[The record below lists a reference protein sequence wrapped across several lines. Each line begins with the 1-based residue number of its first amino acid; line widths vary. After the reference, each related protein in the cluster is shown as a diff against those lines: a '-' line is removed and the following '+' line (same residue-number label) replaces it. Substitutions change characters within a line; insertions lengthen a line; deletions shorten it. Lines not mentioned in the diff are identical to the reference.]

1 MQLYL
6 LISFCVLSMKE
17 YCFSLV
23 PCQEFLRNPDRYI
36 RLGARPPR
44 GVLLVGLP
52 GTGKTLLAKAVAGEA
67 DVPFIS
73 CSASEFVELYVGM
86 GASRVRDLF
95 ARAKKEAPSIIFID
109 EVRICIILFIG
120 MIDFNDYMSIFD
132 QSNSVLVLQID
143 AVAKSRDGKFRI
155 VSNDEREQTLNQLL
169 TVSSTLA
176 SSLNF

>member
-1 MQLYL
+1 M
-6 LISFCVLSMKE
+6 
-17 YCFSLV
+17 
-23 PCQEFLRNPDRYI
+23 
-36 RLGARPPR
+36 
-44 GVLLVGLP
+44 GLP

-109 EVRICIILFIG
+109 EVRICIVSWDDLFQQLLINVKPIRVSFG
-120 MIDFNDYMSIFD
+120 M
-132 QSNSVLVLQID
+132 QID

-169 TVSSTLA
+169 TVSIPLTSFLTFGCGIIYSIKANVLKLPCRKWMDLTA
-176 SSLNF
+176 ILQ